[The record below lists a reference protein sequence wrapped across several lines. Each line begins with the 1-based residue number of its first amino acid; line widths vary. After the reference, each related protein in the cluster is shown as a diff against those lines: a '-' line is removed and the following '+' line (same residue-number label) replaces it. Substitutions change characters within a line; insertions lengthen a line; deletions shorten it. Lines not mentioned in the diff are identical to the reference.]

1 MGIFKKIMSGLFLIL
16 IGVVLALNAFN
27 ITHINLL
34 FNGWW
39 TLFIIIPCVY
49 GLFFNNDKVGNL
61 IGLLAGV
68 FLLLAANGLVEYKLI
83 LKLILPLI
91 LISLGIS
98 YIIGCFNTF
107 KVKSIN
113 VSDGEDLKAVFSSS
127 IADYSHHNFKGCKLK
142 SVFASYELDLRE
154 AILKDDVLIEA
165 FCIFGGISILV
176 PKDIQV
182 IVNSTNFFGG
192 VNNEVVLK
200 NAKKTIY
207 VNSLAIFGGNEIKEK

>member
-113 VSDGEDLKAVFSSS
+113 LKAVFSSS

-207 VNSLAIFGGNEIKEK
+207 VNSLAIFGGIEIKEK